1 MAMMS
6 PCESYLPVL
15 LSYRAGEMH
24 RTKKRF
30 TTALRV
36 LGLAFL
42 SFPNDGSKRSI
53 SVVAFDPGWVSLH
66 AKNPSTSFAQWHF
79 KTIDGVEE
87 KRKQKQDPPSRNRA
101 VKLNLRVELEDEQH
115 VPFSSFLSLL
125 KMNGECGCFWEGNAF

>member
-30 TTALRV
+30 TTASRV

>member
-87 KRKQKQDPPSRNRA
+87 KKNRNKIPPPVIER
-101 VKLNLRVELEDEQH
+101 
-115 VPFSSFLSLL
+115 
-125 KMNGECGCFWEGNAF
+125 